1 MQKLRFNAP
10 LVGLF
15 FITFCFNIELQANE
29 HDISKIIEESKKIAK
44 KYADI
49 GWFSGSLLV
58 TKDNEVIHQQAFGY
72 ADLKLKRKNTV
83 ATKYNLGSIAKNFT
97 TVLILQQVQAG
108 KISLDDP
115 LQSFGLGFPKDVAKN
130 ITIRHLLNHRS
141 GFDDI
146 FIGEYRQNQMAF
158 DSIDKKLALLMDKP
172 LLFTPGSDQKYS
184 NYGYIVLGSILEKIS
199 HKSYPQLLDESIF
212 KKLSMSGT
220 TFLPTSGGKNQSTRY
235 TYSHEGKLVEVGIT
249 EHPGPDGGIESTI
262 EDVQLFYRELFY
274 GNRLLRKGNG
284 VVKEIFNADQH
295 WGAFSG
301 GLGISAAVE
310 VDLKN
315 GFEVV
320 VLANSDN
327 LIAER
332 ISNRILFFI
341 NSRQYAPIK
350 TLRNNFT
357 YQYYKEH
364 GIAFFVRTFK
374 DAYQDAGYETFIGRT
389 INELGMQLLRSESW
403 TEAFDMF
410 DTLIAFFPEAPQA
423 YDSLAFAH
431 YSKGEKDKALAA
443 FEIARTL
450 NPDFNSDYHGRN
462 FE

>member
-1 MQKLRFNAP
+1 M
-10 LVGLF
+10 
-15 FITFCFNIELQANE
+15 
-29 HDISKIIEESKKIAK
+29 
-44 KYADI
+44 
-49 GWFSGSLLV
+49 
-58 TKDNEVIHQQAFGY
+58 
-72 ADLKLKRKNTV
+72 KRKNTV

-249 EHPGPDGGIESTI
+249 
-262 EDVQLFYRELFY
+262 
-274 GNRLLRKGNG
+274 
-284 VVKEIFNADQH
+284 
-295 WGAFSG
+295 
-301 GLGISAAVE
+301 
-310 VDLKN
+310 
-315 GFEVV
+315 
-320 VLANSDN
+320 
-327 LIAER
+327 
-332 ISNRILFFI
+332 
-341 NSRQYAPIK
+341 
-350 TLRNNFT
+350 
-357 YQYYKEH
+357 
-364 GIAFFVRTFK
+364 
-374 DAYQDAGYETFIGRT
+374 
-389 INELGMQLLRSESW
+389 
-403 TEAFDMF
+403 
-410 DTLIAFFPEAPQA
+410 
-423 YDSLAFAH
+423 
-431 YSKGEKDKALAA
+431 
-443 FEIARTL
+443 
-450 NPDFNSDYHGRN
+450 
-462 FE
+462 